1 MKINVDIDLTP
12 EEARTMLGLP
22 DMKPMQE
29 AVMQRLEEKMLESL
43 DEMSQPDYLFKRFFP
58 LGIQGMEDFQRMT
71 AEVMSKAM
79 ESGSSSSRQNDD

>member
-22 DMKPMQE
+22 DMAPMQE
-29 AVMQRLEEKMLESL
+29 SVMKRLEEKMLESL

-58 LGIQGMEDFQRMT
+58 TGIQGMEEFSRMT
-71 AEVMSKAM
+71 QEVMSKAM
-79 ESGSSSSRQNDD
+79 SPDKDKDS

>member
-1 MKINVDIDLTP
+1 MKINIDVDLTP

-29 AVMQRLEEKMLESL
+29 SVMSRLEEKMLESL

-58 LGIQGMEDFQRMT
+58 IGLQGMEDFQRMT
-71 AEVMSKAM
+71 TEVMNKAM
-79 ESGSSSSRQNDD
+79 ESGSSKKED

>member
-1 MKINVDIDLTP
+1 MKVNIDIDLTP

-29 AVMQRLEEKMLESL
+29 AVMARLEAKMLESL

-58 LGIQGMEDFQRMT
+58 IGIQGMEDFQRMT
-71 AEVMSKAM
+71 QEVMSRA
-79 ESGSSSSRQNDD
+79 GSAGKKSSED

>member
-1 MKINVDIDLTP
+1 MKIKVDIDLTP

-29 AVMQRLEEKMLESL
+29 SVMSRLEEKMLESL

-58 LGIQGMEDFQRMT
+58 IGIQGMEDFQRMT

-79 ESGSSSSRQNDD
+79 DSGSKKEG